1 MKTWLVMTSLLLGLS
16 AHAETQAVDLF
27 TGTLEKNGSE
37 WVLKR
42 CDTAK
47 SRYLLR
53 DSNGE
58 ARAVEALLALQ
69 NTKPNEVITVSLLAS
84 YHAQNG
90 QHRLHIASVQG
101 RKQGSCHLDAL
112 FD

>member
-1 MKTWLVMTSLLLGLS
+1 MKTWLLMTSLLLGLS

-37 WVLKR
+37 WMLKR
-42 CDTAK
+42 CDAAK

-58 ARAVEALLALQ
+58 ASGVEALLALQ
-69 NTKPNEVITVSLLAS
+69 NARPQEVITVSLLAG
-84 YHAQNG
+84 YHAQDG
-90 QHRLHIASVQG
+90 QHSLHIASVQG

>member
-16 AHAETQAVDLF
+16 AHAETQALDLF

-37 WVLKR
+37 WMLKR
-42 CDTAK
+42 CDIAK

-53 DSNGE
+53 NTNGE
-58 ARAVEALLALQ
+58 ASGVEALLALQ
-69 NTKPNEVITVSLLAS
+69 NTKPNEVITVALLAS
-84 YHAQNG
+84 YHAQDS
-90 QHRLHIASVQG
+90 QHSLHIASVQG